1 MRVLIADDEAVIR
14 MGLRTMLEDKGHKVV
29 ATATDGAS
37 ALEMMRTERPEVI
50 LLDIKMPGMD
60 GLSAARK
67 IMQERP
73 TPVVMLTAYSQR
85 ELVNEARE
93 ASVFGYLVKPVK
105 EELLDATLD
114 LAVTRFKEWQK
125 LQRQVH
131 DLTKSLEAREVV
143 DKAKHVLM
151 EQQDL
156 TEQQAF
162 NKIHRTSRS
171 RRVTMQ
177 QVAQEILDRYEKENK
192 TKKGG
197 GKV

>member
-14 MGLRTMLEDKGHKVV
+14 LGLRTMLEDKGHKVV
-29 ATATDGAS
+29 GAATDGAS
-37 ALEMMRTERPEVI
+37 AIQMVRTERPEVI

-60 GLSAARK
+60 GLEAARK

-73 TPVVMLTAYSQR
+73 TPVVMLTAFSQR

-105 EELLDATLD
+105 EDLLDATLD

-125 LQRQVH
+125 LQKQVQ
-131 DLTKSLEAREVV
+131 DLNKSLVAREVV
-143 DKAKHVLM
+143 EKAKRLLM

-177 QVAQEILDRYEKENK
+177 QVAQEILDRSEKESK

>member
-14 MGLRTMLEDKGHKVV
+14 MGLRTMLEDRGHQVV
-29 ATATDGAS
+29 AATDGTS
-37 ALEMMRTERPEVI
+37 ALQMTRTEKPDVV

-60 GLSAARK
+60 GLEAARK

-73 TPVVMLTAYSQR
+73 TPVVMLTAFSQR

-105 EELLDATLD
+105 EELLEATLD
-114 LAVTRFKEWQK
+114 LALSRFKEWQK
-125 LQRQVH
+125 LQKQVQ
-131 DLTKSLEAREVV
+131 DLNATMVAREVV
-143 DKAKHVLM
+143 EKAKRVLM

-156 TEQQAF
+156 SEQQAF

-171 RRVTMQ
+171 RRVPMQ
-177 QVAQEILDRYEKENK
+177 AVAQEILDRNEKENK
-192 TKKGG
+192 TKRGGSKG
-197 GKV
+197 

>member
-14 MGLRTMLEDKGHKVV
+14 MGLRTMLEDKGHRVV

-37 ALEMMRTERPEVI
+37 AVEMARTEKPEVI

-60 GLSAARK
+60 GIAAARK

-73 TPVVMLTAYSQR
+73 TPIVMLTAYSQR

-105 EELLDATLD
+105 EDLLDATLE

-125 LQRQVH
+125 LQRQIH
-131 DLTKSLEAREVV
+131 DLNKSLVAREMVE
-143 DKAKHVLM
+143 DAKRVLM
-151 EQQDL
+151 QKEHL
-156 TEQQAF
+156 SEQQAF
-162 NKIHRTSRS
+162 NKIHRASRS

-177 QVAQEILDRYEKENK
+177 QVAQEILNNADQDKQNTR
-192 TKKGG
+192 
-197 GKV
+197 

>member
-14 MGLRTMLEDKGHKVV
+14 MGLRTMLEDKGHRVV

-37 ALEMMRTERPEVI
+37 AVEMARTEKPEVI

-60 GLSAARK
+60 GIAAARK

-73 TPVVMLTAYSQR
+73 TPIVMLTAYSQR

-105 EELLDATLD
+105 EDLLDATLE

-125 LQRQVH
+125 LQRQIH
-131 DLTKSLEAREVV
+131 DLNKSLVAREMVE
-143 DKAKHVLM
+143 DAKRVLM
-151 EQQDL
+151 QKEHL
-156 TEQQAF
+156 SEQQAF
-162 NKIHRTSRS
+162 NKIHRASRS

-177 QVAQEILDRYEKENK
+177 QVAQEILNK
-192 TKKGG
+192 ADQDKKNTK
-197 GKV
+197 

>member
-14 MGLRTMLEDKGHKVV
+14 MGLRTMLEDKGHRVV

-37 ALEMMRTERPEVI
+37 AVEMARTEKPEVI

-60 GLSAARK
+60 GIAAARK

-73 TPVVMLTAYSQR
+73 TPIVMLTAYSQR

-105 EELLDATLD
+105 EDLLDATLE

-125 LQRQVH
+125 LQRQIH
-131 DLTKSLEAREVV
+131 DLNKSLVAREMVE
-143 DKAKHVLM
+143 DAKRVLM
-151 EQQDL
+151 QKEHL
-156 TEQQAF
+156 SEQQAF
-162 NKIHRTSRS
+162 NKIHRASRS

-177 QVAQEILDRYEKENK
+177 QVAQEILNNADQDKKN
-192 TKKGG
+192 TK
-197 GKV
+197 

>member
-37 ALEMMRTERPEVI
+37 AIQMMRTEKPEVI
-50 LLDIKMPGMD
+50 LLDIKMAGMD

-73 TPVVMLTAYSQR
+73 TPVVMLTAFSQR
-85 ELVNEARE
+85 ELVNEARD

-105 EELLDATLD
+105 EDLLDATLD

-125 LQRQVH
+125 MQKQVQ
-131 DLTKSLEAREVV
+131 DLKKSLDAREVV
-143 DKAKHVLM
+143 ENAKRVLM
-151 EQQDL
+151 TEQNL
-156 TEQQAF
+156 NEQQAF

-177 QVAQEILDRYEKENK
+177 QVAQEILDKYDKEIK
-192 TKKGG
+192 SKK
-197 GKV
+197 

>member
-1 MRVLIADDEAVIR
+1 MMRVMIADDEAVIR

-37 ALEMMRTERPEVI
+37 AIQMMRMEKPEVI
-50 LLDIKMPGMD
+50 LLDIKMAGMD

-73 TPVVMLTAYSQR
+73 TPVVMLTAFSQR
-85 ELVNEARE
+85 ELVNEARD

-105 EELLDATLD
+105 EDLLDATLD

-125 LQRQVH
+125 MQKQVQ
-131 DLTKSLEAREVV
+131 DMKKSLEAREVV
-143 DKAKHVLM
+143 ENAKRVLM
-151 EQQDL
+151 ETQNL
-156 TEQQAF
+156 SEQQAF

-177 QVAQEILDRYEKENK
+177 LVAQEILDKYDRD
-192 TKKGG
+192 KK
-197 GKV
+197 